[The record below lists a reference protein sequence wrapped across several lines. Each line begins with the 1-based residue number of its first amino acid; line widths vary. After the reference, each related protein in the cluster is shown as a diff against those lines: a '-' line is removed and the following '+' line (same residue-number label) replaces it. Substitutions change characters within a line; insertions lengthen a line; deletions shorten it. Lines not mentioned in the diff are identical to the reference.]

1 MKPEKITIRDLC
13 PIITS
18 ELRITFDED
27 PADGLI
33 DVIIPVAAE
42 PEEIL
47 GEKILNMTVHL
58 MEARDDAIVVSTC
71 TR

>member
-1 MKPEKITIRDLC
+1 MKANTITIRDLC

-27 PADGLI
+27 PADGQI
-33 DVIIPVAAE
+33 DVIIPVTAD

-47 GEKILNMTVHL
+47 GDNILNMAVHL
-58 MEARDDAIVVSTC
+58 MEAKGDAIVVSTC

>member
-1 MKPEKITIRDLC
+1 MKIRDLD

-27 PADGLI
+27 PHSGTI
-33 DVIIPVAAE
+33 DIIIPVAAE
-42 PEEIL
+42 NLSDIL
-47 GEKILNMTVHL
+47 GEKILDMDIHL
-58 MEARDDAIVVSTC
+58 MEAQGNAIAVSTA

>member
-1 MKPEKITIRDLC
+1 MKIKDLD

-27 PADGLI
+27 PHTGTVDI
-33 DVIIPVAAE
+33 IIPVAE
-42 PEEIL
+42 ELTEIL
-47 GEKILNMTVHL
+47 GEKILNMDIRL
-58 MEARDDAIVVSTC
+58 MEAQDNAIAVSTA

>member
-1 MKPEKITIRDLC
+1 MKIKDLD

-27 PADGLI
+27 PHTGTVDI
-33 DVIIPVAAE
+33 IIPVAE
-42 PEEIL
+42 ELTEIL
-47 GEKILNMTVHL
+47 GEKILNMDIRL
-58 MEARDDAIVVSTC
+58 MEAQGNAIAVSTA

>member
-1 MKPEKITIRDLC
+1 MKIKDLN

-27 PADGLI
+27 PHTGTVDI
-33 DVIIPVAAE
+33 IIPVAE
-42 PEEIL
+42 ELTEIL
-47 GEKILNMTVHL
+47 GEKILNMDIRL
-58 MEARDDAIVVSTC
+58 MEAQGNAIAVSTA

>member
-1 MKPEKITIRDLC
+1 MKIKDLD

-27 PADGLI
+27 PHTGTVDI
-33 DVIIPVAAE
+33 IIPVAE
-42 PEEIL
+42 DLTEIL
-47 GEKILNMTVHL
+47 GEKILNMDIRL
-58 MEARDDAIVVSTC
+58 MEAQGNAIAVSTA

>member
-1 MKPEKITIRDLC
+1 MKANIITIRDLC

-27 PADGLI
+27 PADGQI
-33 DVIIPVAAE
+33 DVIIPVPAD
-42 PEEIL
+42 PDEIL
-47 GEKILNMTVHL
+47 GDSVLDMAVHL
-58 MEARDDAIVVSTC
+58 MEAKDDAIVVSTC

>member
-1 MKPEKITIRDLC
+1 MKIKDLD

-27 PADGLI
+27 PHTGTFDI
-33 DVIIPVAAE
+33 IIPVAE
-42 PEEIL
+42 ELTEIL
-47 GEKILNMTVHL
+47 GEKILNMDIRL
-58 MEARDDAIVVSTC
+58 MEAQGNAIAVSTA

>member
-1 MKPEKITIRDLC
+1 MKANTITIRDLC

-27 PADGLI
+27 PDNGMI
-33 DVIIPVAAE
+33 DVIIPVAAD
-42 PEEIL
+42 PDEIL
-47 GEKILNMTVHL
+47 GDSVLDMAVHL
-58 MEARDDAIVVSTC
+58 MEAKDDAIVVSTC

>member
-1 MKPEKITIRDLC
+1 MKANIITIRDLC

-27 PADGLI
+27 PADGQI
-33 DVIIPVAAE
+33 DVIIPVTAD
-42 PEEIL
+42 PDEIL
-47 GEKILNMTVHL
+47 GDSVLDMAVHL
-58 MEARDDAIVVSTC
+58 MEAKDNAIVVSTC